1 MNAREINGALA
12 LTTDCTHI
20 WRRAR
25 ELEEEL
31 STVVYVR
38 SCVRCEQVEA
48 KAGHKDP
55 SNPEG
60 WEVIEVRSRDELE
73 PVVLG

>member
-1 MNAREINGALA
+1 MYTREINGALA

-31 STVVYVR
+31 SIVVYVR
-38 SCVRCEQVEA
+38 SCVRCQQVEA

-55 SNPEG
+55 SNPDG
-60 WEVIEVRSRDELE
+60 WEVIEVGTRDEMK
-73 PVVLG
+73 PVG